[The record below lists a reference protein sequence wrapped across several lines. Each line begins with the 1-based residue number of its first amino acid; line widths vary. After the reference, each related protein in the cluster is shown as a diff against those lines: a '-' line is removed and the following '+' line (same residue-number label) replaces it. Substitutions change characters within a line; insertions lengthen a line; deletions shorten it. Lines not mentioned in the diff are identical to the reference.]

1 MKWLSRLL
9 GGKEPLARENP
20 APKPPQPAGPAVAEA
35 NKKKLTFREGTP
47 EFDLFIARGTLELGE
62 DLPHGAQHL
71 AQLLEVDPAR
81 GDWRALVDQYVHAAE
96 PDIDA
101 LVPDTEPRYAATEA
115 LRAYL
120 WQMQG
125 RTADAVAR
133 LVDVCKAQGNA
144 RYLHAWAL
152 EWLEPEGAIEALPE
166 HTCLAVLGTVLTHSE
181 EVHISS
187 ARTLGYMRRWAG
199 LAERAPLLREQTGLP
214 IMLRAGLLRKAGRVD
229 EALAVAGPIEHA
241 QEFSR
246 AAAIGLALRR
256 KGRLEASAQAF
267 AKGIELEP
275 QNASGHLEA
284 GNSCLED
291 GRWQQA
297 LQYYQAALQIEPGHA
312 WAEPSASYCRW
323 KLDQD
328 ESWMLRLA
336 DASMAGNARA
346 HELIFR
352 AHGHLNES
360 GDASANILRQVRTSW
375 MKEPP
380 KPAAHEGDMALTV
393 STMEAPSN
401 RLAFALEMAAFQQNG
416 RLKVTVTAMPS
427 IDPRRPVEEVT
438 YLLWRFD
445 GTDPYPAL
453 PPPSA
458 EVSARIAALAAE
470 PYDPQVNWARASHV
484 AVKMGAGKVTEL
496 LAVMV
501 HPPALPPGA
510 HALAWLPRVQ
520 LAAAQVLGQIDEGWE
535 QSARRRAL
543 LSLLYGPWDWTTCA
557 AIRTLAWIARE
568 EPAHATDVHQAF
580 ERLAAHAPDE
590 GHWDWPGVL
599 YKEWQTLPFLFDNER
614 ESLRA
619 KEAALTKDPTHD

>member
-9 GGKEPLARENP
+9 GAKDSLPTANP
-20 APKPPQPAGPAVAEA
+20 VPTVPQPAGPAAA
-35 NKKKLTFREGTP
+35 PDGKKELTLRQGTP

-62 DLPHGAQHL
+62 NLPHGAQHL
-71 AQLLEVDPAR
+71 AQLLEADPAR
-81 GDWRALVDQYVHAAE
+81 SEWRALVDRYVHAAG
-96 PDIDA
+96 PDVDV
-101 LVPDTEPRYAATEA
+101 LVPDTEPRYAAIEA

-166 HTCLAVLGTVLTHSE
+166 HTCLMVLGTVLTHCE
-181 EVHISS
+181 EAHIAS
-187 ARTLGYMRRWAG
+187 ARTLGYMRRWVG
-199 LAERAPLLREQTGLP
+199 LAERAPLLREQAGLP
-214 IMLRAGLLRKAGRVD
+214 ILLRAGLLRKAGRFD

-246 AAAIGLALRR
+246 AVAIGLALRR
-256 KGRLEASAQAF
+256 KGLLEASAQSF

-275 QNASGHLEA
+275 QNVSGYLEA
-284 GNSCLED
+284 GDSCFEG

-297 LQYYQAALQIEPGHA
+297 LQHYQAALQIEPCHA
-312 WAEPSASYCRW
+312 WAEPSVSYCRW
-323 KLDQD
+323 KLDED
-328 ESWMLRLA
+328 EAWMLRLA
-336 DASMAGNARA
+336 EASKAGNARA

-352 AHGHLNES
+352 AHGRLEES
-360 GDASANILRQVRTSW
+360 GDASANVLRQVRSSW
-375 MKEPP
+375 MKDPP
-380 KPAAHEGDMALTV
+380 KPSAPGGEITLTL

-401 RLAFALEMAAFQQNG
+401 RLAFAMEMAAFQQSG
-416 RLKVTVTAMPS
+416 RLKVSVTAMPS
-427 IDPRRPVEEVT
+427 IDPRRPVEEVA

-445 GTDPYPAL
+445 GTDPHPAL
-453 PPPSA
+453 PPPSPGVA
-458 EVSARIAALAAE
+458 ARIAALAAE
-470 PYDPQVNWARASHV
+470 PYDPHVNWARASHV
-484 AVKMGAGKVTEL
+484 AAEMGTGKVPEL

-535 QSARRRAL
+535 QSARRQAL

-568 EPAHATDVHQAF
+568 EPAHATDVHHAF
-580 ERLAAHAPDE
+580 ERLATHAPDE
-590 GHWDWPGVL
+590 GHWDWLALL
-599 YKEWQTLPFLFDNER
+599 YREWQTLPFLFDNER
-614 ESLRA
+614 ESLRT
-619 KEAALTKDPTHD
+619 KEAALTEDSTHD